1 MSTRQKR
8 NTGLGKLV
16 VPAFSILLS
25 SYFFYHAQIGRY
37 GTEAQIQLE
46 EQAINL
52 NYRLAAHRIERQQ
65 LEDRVRLLRN
75 GTIER
80 DMLDEQARYHLN
92 LLHDDEITIMKT
104 SVSQ

>member
-16 VPAFSILLS
+16 VPVFSILLS
-25 SYFFYHAQIGRY
+25 SYFVYHAQIGRY
-37 GTEAQIQLE
+37 GWEAQKEME
-46 EQAINL
+46 ERAIDL
-52 NYRLAAHRIERQQ
+52 DYRLAAYRIERDQ
-65 LEDRVRLLRN
+65 LEARVRLLRN

-92 LLHDDEITIMKT
+92 LLQDDEITIMKT
-104 SVSQ
+104 SGSN